1 MVELQPLKSS
11 ASVAADVARTRFQEE
26 ASEWCINVCG
36 AGVSLRV
43 GPAQMTKSLTV
54 AARSEQEKAESVAL
68 GVYVHIPFCS
78 TTCEYCAFYQVRPE
92 GDDLARYLKDVA
104 TEFLLVET
112 PLRAG
117 TVFWGG
123 GTPGLLP
130 AKHLAT
136 LCALVRGNLAAAP
149 TEWTVEMAPG
159 TVTRDR
165 LAALR
170 DGGVTR
176 ISLGVQSFRPE
187 LLSALGRRHTRE
199 QAVRAYELVRA
210 AGFASVN
217 LDMIFAVP
225 GQDAAGWRSDL
236 AATVA
241 LGPDHIST
249 YCLTFE
255 EDTALYVKL
264 ARGKVARDAEQEEA
278 LYETTWDTLGAAG
291 FAQYE
296 ISNYARPGHAC
307 RHNLNT
313 WALQEW
319 LGFGPSGASQHAGWR
334 YQNPP
339 DLAAWRA
346 DLAAG
351 RRGTMD
357 RTALTTELLAAD
369 TLIFGLRCNAGV
381 DLGAA
386 QRRFPSAKWP
396 AYCALAARLVAEGL
410 AEWGAPEVLRLTR
423 RGRLLADAVGAAVL
437 EA

>member
-11 ASVAADVARTRFQEE
+11 ASVAADMARTRFQEE

-130 AKHLAT
+130 AKHIAT

-236 AATVA
+236 AAAVA

-264 ARGKVARDAEQEEA
+264 AQGKVARDAEQVRRSTRRHGTRSA
-278 LYETTWDTLGAAG
+278 RRASPNTRSPTTPGPSMPAGTTSIRGRCRSGSDSDPRERRSMRAGATRIRPISPPGVPISPWAGAARRI
-291 FAQYE
+291 APR
-296 ISNYARPGHAC
+296 SRLSC
-307 RHNLNT
+307 
-313 WALQEW
+313 
-319 LGFGPSGASQHAGWR
+319 S
-334 YQNPP
+334 PP
-339 DLAAWRA
+339 
-346 DLAAG
+346 
-351 RRGTMD
+351 
-357 RTALTTELLAAD
+357 
-369 TLIFGLRCNAGV
+369 
-381 DLGAA
+381 
-386 QRRFPSAKWP
+386 
-396 AYCALAARLVAEGL
+396 
-410 AEWGAPEVLRLTR
+410 TR
-423 RGRLLADAVGAAVL
+423 
-437 EA
+437 